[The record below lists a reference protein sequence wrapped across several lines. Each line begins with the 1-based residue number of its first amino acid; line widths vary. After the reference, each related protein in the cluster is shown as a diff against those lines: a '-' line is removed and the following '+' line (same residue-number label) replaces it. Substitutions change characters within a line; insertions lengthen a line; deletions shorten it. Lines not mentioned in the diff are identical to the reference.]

1 MLAYCAAAFLYL
13 NQPNAAG
20 EIEYDGLDDSRY
32 ALLTQILCGLGHMA
46 VAAVLSKVRFDELAT
61 VHEATAAAHD
71 DKMQQQSQQQEAV
84 VSNSSGASGW
94 VSVKCL
100 TACCAMHV
108 LAVLGLI
115 NWPVAFIHAATY
127 MPLLI
132 SIEPWQVMIRNGT
145 VSSKLKCVCTAVA
158 LVVTSPMFT
167 PSLLGLLV
175 SGRFDF
181 NEGTMSPH
189 AHICTQNL
197 LDTITSASR
206 HMWFECAAVLHQCS
220 MCSFLGRTVVTSLT
234 DKHIIMVLL
243 YFCLYYTGAKVLVG
257 WRYSWSAFKA
267 INLPVYCLL
276 TMPTHL
282 ISSFIFFSDDSMFK
296 LKQER

>member
-20 EIEYDGLDDSRY
+20 EIEYDGLDDGRY
-32 ALLTQILCGLGHMA
+32 ALLIQILCGLGYMD
-46 VAAVLSKVRFDELAT
+46 VAAVLSKVRFNELAT
-61 VHEATAAAHD
+61 VPEATAATAVED
-71 DKMQQQSQQQEAV
+71 DKQQQSQQQDAV

-115 NWPVAFIHAATY
+115 NWPIAFIHAATY

-132 SIEPWQVMIRNGT
+132 SMQPWRVIVHDGT
-145 VSSKLKCVCTAVA
+145 ISSRVNCVCTAVA

-167 PSLLGLLV
+167 PSLLGVLV

-181 NEGTMSPH
+181 NEGTPLSY
-189 AHICTQNL
+189 AHKSC
-197 LDTITSASR
+197 
-206 HMWFECAAVLHQCS
+206 
-220 MCSFLGRTVVTSLT
+220 
-234 DKHIIMVLL
+234 
-243 YFCLYYTGAKVLVG
+243 
-257 WRYSWSAFKA
+257 
-267 INLPVYCLL
+267 
-276 TMPTHL
+276 
-282 ISSFIFFSDDSMFK
+282 FI
-296 LKQER
+296 Q